1 MNNGTTTNRH
11 RYLLGV
17 LALAAVVATFWFFG
31 NIVGYILVAGV
42 LAIMCQP
49 LVNKVASLRVGKVKI
64 ARWVAAI
71 VGVVAV
77 WLAIAAFFVLFIP
90 LISGKVADLAHLDYQ
105 SMLAALR
112 EPMTDVGDF
121 LNKYFKVDISEASL
135 TAMLSEQVQKMLNV
149 GALNTIFSSVFSV
162 AGSVAVAAVSIS
174 FIAFYFMKE
183 EGLFLKMLL
192 AVAPTKYADNVTRAV
207 DKITKML
214 SRYFLG
220 VVCQSTIMMLLIA
233 VVLMCFG
240 FRPQDAFFVGVIEGV
255 FNIIPYVGPWLGF
268 VLSGLAGLT
277 FVAPG
282 GMGIGL
288 VLLIIAG
295 TVLMAQFVDNYF
307 VSPNIFSRQM
317 NAHPLEIF
325 IVTLVAGSCSGI
337 VGMLVAIPAYTVLR
351 ILAKEFLYNYR
362 LVRTLTSKM
371 E

>member
-1 MNNGTTTNRH
+1 MSNINNLH
-11 RYLLGV
+11 RYVLGV
-17 LALAAVVATFWFFG
+17 LALAAAVAIFWFFG
-31 NIVGYILVAGV
+31 DIVCYILVAGV

-49 LVNKVASLRVGKVKI
+49 LVNKVAGLSIGKLKI
-64 ARWVAAI
+64 PRWVAAI
-71 VGVVAV
+71 VGVVTM
-77 WLAIAAFFVLFIP
+77 WLVIIAFFVLFIP
-90 LISGKVADLAHLDYQ
+90 LISGKVSDLAGLDYQ
-105 SMLAALR
+105 SMLAAVQ
-112 EPMTDVGDF
+112 EPMAEIGNF

-135 TAMLSEQVQKMLNV
+135 TAMLADQVQKILNV
-149 GALNTIFSSVFSV
+149 GALNNIFSSVFSV
-162 AGSVAVAAVSIS
+162 AGSVAVAVVSIS

-183 EGLFLKMLL
+183 EGLFLRILL
-192 AVAPTKYADNVTRAV
+192 AVTPLRYADNVTRAV

-220 VVCQSTIMMLLIA
+220 VVCQSTIMMLIISVILI
-233 VVLMCFG
+233 CFG

-255 FNIIPYVGPWLGF
+255 FNIIPYVGPWVGF
-268 VLSGLAGLT
+268 ILSGLAGLT

-282 GMGIGL
+282 SMSIGI

-295 TVLMAQFVDNYF
+295 TVLVAQFVDNYF

-325 IVTLVAGSCSGI
+325 IVTLVAGSCLGI
-337 VGMLVAIPAYTVLR
+337 LGMLVAIPAYTVVR

-362 LVRTLTSKM
+362 LVRELTSKM